1 MPSARRRTS
10 SCIIR
15 KAQNR
20 RRPVCCADIFFFDG
34 ATGASDA
41 LRGIAVGEGGT
52 ILRTPNG
59 GQGGPPDITLSVNA
73 YKFRGN
79 YYADLTWTETT
90 SSQMDIYRN
99 GALIVTTENDGNYTD
114 ALRKQRKGT
123 TFVYKVREA
132 GTQVCSNEATVVIRA
147 H

>member
-1 MPSARRRTS
+1 MAGWAGRILNTTDSGITWVEQTSGTSANLAS
-10 SCIIR
+10 VS
-15 KAQNR
+15 
-20 RRPVCCADIFFFDG
+20 F
-34 ATGASDA
+34 ASDA
-41 LRGIAVGEGGT
+41 LRGIVVGEGGT

-79 YYADLTWTETT
+79 YYADLTWTEAT

-123 TFVYKVREA
+123 TFVYKVCEA